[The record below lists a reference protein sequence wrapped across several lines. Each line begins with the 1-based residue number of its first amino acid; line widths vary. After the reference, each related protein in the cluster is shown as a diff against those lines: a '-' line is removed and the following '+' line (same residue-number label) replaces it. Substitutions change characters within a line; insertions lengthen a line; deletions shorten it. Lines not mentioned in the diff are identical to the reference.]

1 MNDTAPNTFYFLRGR
16 AALYALLQGLGVTQ
30 GDEVL
35 LQAFTCLAVPSPIV
49 VLGAKP
55 VYVDIGPHSFNLDVT
70 KLPAAISERSKVI
83 IVQHTFGVP
92 VDMDA
97 VLSLARKHNLAV
109 IEDCCHC
116 LGSKYQGKDLGTM
129 GDAAFY
135 SYEWGKPIVI
145 GLGGTAVVQ
154 SSGLRAEVQRLYE
167 TVRPSPFWE
176 TAVIH
181 LQYLGYRALVR
192 PTLFWYVRDLYRYFS
207 SKGLLVGSFL
217 PEEFEG
223 KPTDDY
229 RTKMAGS
236 LRRRLTRKLK
246 DVDGIISSRR
256 RVADQYEHG
265 LRQLGLPCVIPPA
278 GAEPVYLRYP
288 ILVKDKP
295 QVLEQARKERIALGN
310 WYASPVHPLN
320 DDQLKLV
327 GYVKGNCPVAER
339 VSSHIVTLPLSA
351 ETGTSEFPRTLEFL
365 SRMRDR
371 GYV

>member
-1 MNDTAPNTFYFLRGR
+1 MNETKPNTFYFLRGR
-16 AALYALLQGLGVTQ
+16 AALYALLQGLGVTR

-55 VYVDIGPHSFNLDVT
+55 VYIDIDPRSFNLDAA
-70 KLPAAISERSKVI
+70 KLRAAISGRSKAI

-92 VDMDA
+92 ADMDA
-97 VLSLARKHNLAV
+97 IMSLAREHNLAV

-116 LGSKYQGKDLGTM
+116 LGSKYQGKDLGTL

-145 GLGGTAVVQ
+145 GLGGTAVIQ
-154 SSGLRAEVQRLYE
+154 SNGLREEVQRLYAA
-167 TVRPSPFWE
+167 VRPSPFWQ
-176 TAVIH
+176 TVIIH
-181 LQYLGYRALVR
+181 FQYLAYRALVR
-192 PTLFWYVRDLYRYFS
+192 PALFWYIRDLYRYFS

-223 KPTDDY
+223 KPADDY
-229 RTKMAGS
+229 RTRMAGS
-236 LRRRLTRKLK
+236 LRRRLARKLK

-256 RVADQYEHG
+256 LLAEEYEHG
-265 LRQLGLPCVIPPA
+265 LRQLGLQCVIPPP

-295 QVLEQARKERIALGN
+295 QVLEQARGNRVALGN

-327 GYVKGNCPVAER
+327 GYAKGSCPVAED
-339 VSSHIVTLPLSA
+339 VSSHIVTLPLSP
-351 ETGTSEFPRTLEFL
+351 ETGRSDFPRTLEFL

-371 GYV
+371 GCL